1 MQQRA
6 DNASPRRLTVAHLG
20 TFLDHFGKQFYGKAR
35 KGTFQENVFFG
46 RRAKCSSRGDD
57 SFQVGDDSFR
67 VGQDVRPRRPY
78 GAIWKG
84 KLKAKSKKHNIL
96 DHTLG

>member
-6 DNASPRRLTVAHLG
+6 DNASPRRLTGGHLD
-20 TFLDHFGKQFYGKAR
+20 TFWGHFGKQVDGKAR

-46 RRAKCSSRGDD
+46 RRAKCSSRGDE
-57 SFQVGDDSFR
+57 SFR

-78 GAIWKG
+78 GAIWRG

-96 DHTLG
+96 DHALG